1 MNRESHHWSTVRAEW
16 ILLHGGETCS
26 TNPCSSVGFRV
37 SFYGVD
43 SLHSRWGFSTR
54 SAWTGLFH
62 LFSRS
67 DALAER
73 ESQAAL
79 GHFLRG
85 AWSLLQ
91 VWSISQLALSLTLLC
106 VQEGA
111 GGVEGWASS
120 TGSWW
125 RMFLFLLQLGDWSK
139 SFIFT
144 SSKSMFMWIRI
155 LNTCLKDVLQKY
167 VNDVDGKSEKG
178 ESLQCNYNLM

>member
-43 SLHSRWGFSTR
+43 SLHSRWRFSTR

-91 VWSISQLALSLTLLC
+91 VWSISQLALGLTLLC

-111 GGVEGWASS
+111 GGVEGRVELRGGLRPLGADGGCSCFYSS
-120 TGSWW
+120 LEIGVKPSS
-125 RMFLFLLQLGDWSK
+125 LLP
-139 SFIFT
+139 
-144 SSKSMFMWIRI
+144 
-155 LNTCLKDVLQKY
+155 LNPC
-167 VNDVDGKSEKG
+167 SCE
-178 ESLQCNYNLM
+178 